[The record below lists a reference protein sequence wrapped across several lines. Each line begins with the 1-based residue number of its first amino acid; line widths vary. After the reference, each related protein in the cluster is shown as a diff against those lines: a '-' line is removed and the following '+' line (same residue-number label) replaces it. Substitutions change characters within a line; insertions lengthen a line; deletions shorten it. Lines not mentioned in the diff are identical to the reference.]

1 MSRGG
6 ETLPLFYQGGA
17 EHEMPSNVIDFG
29 DAKKKIEKL
38 EEQRRRNCER
48 AFRANISSIA
58 DSIIQTSRIFHV
70 SVDRV
75 LDEVADV
82 LISEDE

>member
-1 MSRGG
+1 MS
-6 ETLPLFYQGGA
+6 
-17 EHEMPSNVIDFG
+17 SNVIDFG

-38 EEQRRRNCER
+38 EEQRRLNCEK

-70 SVDRV
+70 SADKV
-75 LDEVADV
+75 LDDV
-82 LISEDE
+82 VEALILEDD